1 MSIDVANL
9 RIVNYPDP
17 VLREKAEPIAEVNP
31 EVQRVAERMIHL
43 MREAEGIGLAAPQVG
58 IPWRLFVCD
67 VPPAED
73 RPADAE
79 PPEATTETLVCINP
93 VLSDFSDDLEP
104 YDEGCLSLPEITG
117 AVRRPTEVTLSA
129 TALDG
134 SRFTLRAAGL
144 LARCIQHESD
154 HLDGVLII
162 DKMQQ
167 LSRMKN
173 RRAIKDLEALAGSR

>member
-17 VLREKAEPIAEVNP
+17 ALRVKANPVAEITP
-31 EVQRVAERMIHL
+31 EVQRVADRMIHL

-58 IPWRLFVCD
+58 LPWRLFVCD

-79 PPEATTETLVCINP
+79 PPEATAGTLVCINP
-93 VLSDFSDDLEP
+93 ELSKFSDDLEP
-104 YDEGCLSLPEITG
+104 YDEGCLSLPDITG
-117 AVRRPTEVTLSA
+117 AVRRPTEVTLAA
-129 TALDG
+129 TAPDG
-134 SRFTLRAAGL
+134 EPFTLRAGGL
-144 LARCIQHESD
+144 LARCIQHETD

-162 DKMQQ
+162 DRMQQ

-173 RRAIKDLEALAGSR
+173 RRAIRDLEALAGAR